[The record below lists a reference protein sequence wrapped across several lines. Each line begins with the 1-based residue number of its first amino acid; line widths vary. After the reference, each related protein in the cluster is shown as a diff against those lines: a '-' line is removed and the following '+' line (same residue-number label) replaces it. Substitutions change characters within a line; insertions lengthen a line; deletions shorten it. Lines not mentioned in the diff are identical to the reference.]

1 MSQEF
6 NELSIRVGFFS
17 SAAAAEQ
24 AIRSLRGAG
33 FTDNEIAVI
42 CPEGFAGQIAQ
53 AVPKA
58 KEAGTNAA
66 QSVVAG
72 GAVGAVLGGLGLLA
86 ATAVGV
92 AGAAIALPVLVGG
105 GAIAGG
111 FSGLILADGYDKG
124 VGDYYDYAIA
134 NQKIAVGVEIH
145 GKLQAQRLAEAE
157 RILKTA
163 GGAEPLHA
171 ENTPAAIR

>member
-6 NELSIRVGFFS
+6 NELSVRVGFFS
-17 SAAAAEQ
+17 SPAAAEQ
-24 AIRSLRGAG
+24 AIQNLRGAG
-33 FTDNEIAVI
+33 FTNDEIAVI
-42 CPEGFAGQIAQ
+42 CPESLAGQISQ
-53 AVPKA
+53 KVPKA

-66 QSVVAG
+66 QSVAAG

-86 ATAVGV
+86 ATAVGL

-105 GAIAGG
+105 GAIVGG
-111 FSGLILADGYDKG
+111 FSSLILADGYDKG

-145 GKLQAQRLAEAE
+145 GEQQSRRLAESE
-157 RILKTA
+157 RILKSA
-163 GGAEPLHA
+163 GGEPLHA
-171 ENTPAAIR
+171 EHSPAPVS